1 MVIHKS
7 TFFGKTPSPI
17 WVKMA
22 QIMLKDP
29 LKMSYKSWLTR
40 PLKIFH
46 GPKNEIFGPVQSS
59 TGIKGATD
67 GMLPLIPP
75 NYPKIP
81 APDVLQEYKSFS
93 SPFGSFWDLWG
104 YFGLVLGLNLKL
116 LQTSHVTTQ
125 NDRKRSRILMEMVS
139 EVTLKTLRPFQ
150 GLFCNFWVIFGSF
163 GAILGPKMTW
173 TSWSWVSKP
182 SSSAFCSTCGRFEW
196 SHD

>member
-40 PLKIFH
+40 PLKIFTV
-46 GPKNEIFGPVQSS
+46 PKNEFFGPVQSS

-67 GMLPLIPP
+67 AMLPLIPP

-81 APDVLQEYKSFS
+81 APDVLQEYKSFLALS
-93 SPFGSFWDLWG
+93 DHFGTFWG

-125 NDRKRSRILMEMVS
+125 KRLQEEPKSN
-139 EVTLKTLRPFQ
+139 
-150 GLFCNFWVIFGSF
+150 GDGFGSQF
-163 GAILGPKMTW
+163 QDAQVILGPFGTIGTIWDNLGTFGTIWGLFLLLNVKIY
-173 TSWSWVSKP
+173 
-182 SSSAFCSTCGRFEW
+182 
-196 SHD
+196 

>member
-1 MVIHKS
+1 
-7 TFFGKTPSPI
+7 
-17 WVKMA
+17 
-22 QIMLKDP
+22 MLKDP

-93 SPFGSFWDLWG
+93 SPFGSFWDL
-104 YFGLVLGLNLKL
+104 LGL
-116 LQTSHVTTQ
+116 
-125 NDRKRSRILMEMVS
+125 
-139 EVTLKTLRPFQ
+139 F
-150 GLFCNFWVIFGSF
+150 
-163 GAILGPKMTW
+163 
-173 TSWSWVSKP
+173 
-182 SSSAFCSTCGRFEW
+182 
-196 SHD
+196 

>member
-29 LKMSYKSWLTR
+29 LKMSYKSWLTC

-75 NYPKIP
+75 NYPKYLP
-81 APDVLQEYKSFS
+81 RKYYKNISHFLALS
-93 SPFGSFWDLWG
+93 DHFGTFWG

-116 LQTSHVTTQ
+116 SQTSHVTTQ
-125 NDRKRSRILMEMVS
+125 NDRKRSRNPMEMVS
-139 EVTLKTLRPFQ
+139 EVNFKMLRSFQDHLGPFEAII
-150 GLFCNFWVIFGSF
+150 GLF
-163 GAILGPKMTW
+163 LGLNLKL
-173 TSWSWVSKP
+173 S
-182 SSSAFCSTCGRFEW
+182 
-196 SHD
+196 

>member
-67 GMLPLIPP
+67 GMQPLIPP

-93 SPFGSFWDLWG
+93 SHFGSFWDL
-104 YFGLVLGLNLKL
+104 
-116 LQTSHVTTQ
+116 
-125 NDRKRSRILMEMVS
+125 
-139 EVTLKTLRPFQ
+139 
-150 GLFCNFWVIFGSF
+150 
-163 GAILGPKMTW
+163 
-173 TSWSWVSKP
+173 
-182 SSSAFCSTCGRFEW
+182 
-196 SHD
+196 

>member
-1 MVIHKS
+1 
-7 TFFGKTPSPI
+7 
-17 WVKMA
+17 MA

-29 LKMSYKSWLTR
+29 LKMSYKSWLTC

-93 SPFGSFWDLWG
+93 SP
-104 YFGLVLGLNLKL
+104 LG
-116 LQTSHVTTQ
+116 V
-125 NDRKRSRILMEMVS
+125 ILGH
-139 EVTLKTLRPFQ
+139 LA
-150 GLFCNFWVIFGSF
+150 F
-163 GAILGPKMTW
+163 GAILGQFW
-173 TSWSWVSKP
+173 
-182 SSSAFCSTCGRFEW
+182 A
-196 SHD
+196 

>member
-29 LKMSYKSWLTR
+29 LKMSYKSWLTC
-40 PLKIFH
+40 PLKNFH

-81 APDVLQEYKSFS
+81 APDILQEYKSFLALS
-93 SPFGSFWDLWG
+93 DHFGTSWG

-116 LQTSHVTTQ
+116 SQTSHVTTQ
-125 NDRKRSRILMEMVS
+125 NDRKRSRNPMEMVS
-139 EVTLKTLRPFQ
+139 DVTFQ
-150 GLFCNFWVIFGSF
+150 TFGPISVI
-163 GAILGPKMTW
+163 
-173 TSWSWVSKP
+173 
-182 SSSAFCSTCGRFEW
+182 
-196 SHD
+196 

>member
-29 LKMSYKSWLTR
+29 LKMSYKSWLTY
-40 PLKIFH
+40 PLEISH
-46 GPKNEIFGPVQSS
+46 GPKNEFFGQVQSS
-59 TGIKGATD
+59 TGIKGAMD

-93 SPFGSFWDLWG
+93 SPFGSFWDL
-104 YFGLVLGLNLKL
+104 LGL
-116 LQTSHVTTQ
+116 
-125 NDRKRSRILMEMVS
+125 
-139 EVTLKTLRPFQ
+139 
-150 GLFCNFWVIFGSF
+150 FWASFGSQLEVV
-163 GAILGPKMTW
+163 A
-173 TSWSWVSKP
+173 
-182 SSSAFCSTCGRFEW
+182 
-196 SHD
+196 D

>member
-59 TGIKGATD
+59 TGIKGAMD

-75 NYPKIP
+75 NSLKYLPRTY
-81 APDVLQEYKSFS
+81 YKNISHFLALS
-93 SPFGSFWDLWG
+93 DHFGTFCRR
-104 YFGLVLGLNLKL
+104 LV
-116 LQTSHVTTQ
+116 
-125 NDRKRSRILMEMVS
+125 M
-139 EVTLKTLRPFQ
+139 
-150 GLFCNFWVIFGSF
+150 
-163 GAILGPKMTW
+163 
-173 TSWSWVSKP
+173 
-182 SSSAFCSTCGRFEW
+182 
-196 SHD
+196 

>member
-29 LKMSYKSWLTR
+29 LKMSCKSWLTH

-46 GPKNEIFGPVQSS
+46 DPKNEIFGPVQSS

-81 APDVLQEYKSFS
+81 APDVLQEYKSFLALS
-93 SPFGSFWDLWG
+93 DHFGTFWG
-104 YFGLVLGLNLKL
+104 YFG
-116 LQTSHVTTQ
+116 
-125 NDRKRSRILMEMVS
+125 
-139 EVTLKTLRPFQ
+139 
-150 GLFCNFWVIFGSF
+150 
-163 GAILGPKMTW
+163 
-173 TSWSWVSKP
+173 
-182 SSSAFCSTCGRFEW
+182 
-196 SHD
+196 